1 MATFAA
7 RRLLEM
13 AANTRGIV
21 GIELLAAAQGIDFH
35 APLETSPV
43 LQDVHA
49 LVRRVVPFYDQD
61 RYFAPDIAAITQFL
75 EQGALTGMV
84 GSILPSF
91 A

>member
-35 APLETSPV
+35 SRPTVFREVYHELRNRHLATL
-43 LQDVHA
+43 
-49 LVRRVVPFYDQD
+49 
-61 RYFAPDIAAITQFL
+61 I
-75 EQGALTGMV
+75 
-84 GSILPSF
+84 
-91 A
+91 